1 MAKRIVSH
9 PDSDSQVNST
19 SRRPSIGECCQI
31 KAIARKRH
39 TWLHGKKI
47 TEWVT
52 NPFAEKPFTAM
63 YIGFRVLRGGET
75 TYGERDEWGG
85 YAPDDMPTF
94 EAKRSYYVWLF
105 VKDERSAPFYV
116 FCKDVERIAK
126 GGQS

>member
-1 MAKRIVSH
+1 MTIVS
-9 PDSDSQVNST
+9 DSPVLSQEPPVT
-19 SRRPSIGECCQI
+19 RLAGRPAIGESCLI

-75 TYGERDEWGG
+75 TYGQADEWGRSEEL
-85 YAPDDMPTF
+85 PTF
-94 EAKRSYYVWLF
+94 EVKRSYYVWLF

-116 FCKDVERIAK
+116 FCRDVERIVGAK
-126 GGQS
+126 